1 MKLIFTLLTIT
12 ASANQLAQPNPA
24 FNLPNAK
31 NSLKTKNCA
40 IFDSPATNLVEL
52 NEQRVN
58 AESCEKENHVVDM
71 AQVKKFYT
79 ASSKSLVDRTLATAL
94 ALHGPKAEFKS
105 FKNKV
110 DLAKSLVKSSDM
122 YDWSRFENDA
132 GVNAVAIAVDTIVQ
146 VARLTQEKLL
156 SSDEILYLANS
167 FLLSDP
173 QTTQDTSYIA
183 LALSALNDDASGLAK
198 PVKFVKS
205 GSYPTLN
212 FQLRDVFDN
221 QVETARFSVKINEQ
235 VLDLKADGNADLT
248 SFNLDAGLHE
258 YDLSVSGSDM
268 YAGFDSK
275 TFKIFVPSA
284 AKVSVE
290 NAEVKVMKK
299 GSTTGKTGVS
309 GTLGDKIVVSFE
321 VVGCA
326 APHQAMVK
334 FSKGGL
340 EAFAL
345 AKLSHGHDG
354 LYLSTIEITK
364 SEKSMFSSVSGK
376 WEVTI
381 LVADITMPA
390 PISQSAGKI
399 KLILSGEDESEEN
412 NQEFKPKRTIFHT
425 FPEAEARPAVT
436 LSFLFTALT
445 LAPLGVLI
453 VLWGI
458 IGFNFKAFNLNLWSV
473 MFHAAIG
480 AVMALYVSYWVGKF
494 NMFFTVRYLAI
505 IGIVLMISGNKHL
518 NALAKD
524 RKIITAE
531 KPKSD

>member
-31 NSLKTKNCA
+31 NSLKSKNCA

-58 AESCEKENHVVDM
+58 AESCEKDAVVDM
-71 AQVKKFYT
+71 AQVKKFYA

-205 GSYPTLN
+205 GSYPSLN

-248 SFNLDAGLHE
+248 TFNLEAGLHE
-258 YDLSVSGSDM
+258 YELSVSGSDM

-275 TFKIFVPSA
+275 SFKIFVPSA
-284 AKVSVE
+284 EKVSVE
-290 NAEVKVMKK
+290 SAEVKVQKK
-299 GSTTGKTGVS
+299 GATVAKTGVS
-309 GTLGDKIVVSFE
+309 GTLGDKIVVSFQ
-321 VVGCA
+321 VVGSVN
-326 APHQAMVK
+326 PHQAMVK

-354 LYLSTIEITK
+354 LYLSTIEVTK
-364 SEKSMFSSVSGK
+364 SEQSMFSSVSGK

-381 LVADITMPA
+381 LIADITMPE

-399 KLILSGEDESEEN
+399 KLILSGEDESEED
-412 NQEFKPKRTIFHT
+412 EFKPKRNIHHT
-425 FPEAEARPAVT
+425 FPEPDSRPPATVS
-436 LSFLFTALT
+436 LLFTALT

-531 KPKSD
+531 KPKAD

>member
-1 MKLIFTLLTIT
+1 
-12 ASANQLAQPNPA
+12 
-24 FNLPNAK
+24 
-31 NSLKTKNCA
+31 
-40 IFDSPATNLVEL
+40 
-52 NEQRVN
+52 
-58 AESCEKENHVVDM
+58 
-71 AQVKKFYT
+71 VKKFYA

-94 ALHGPKAEFKS
+94 AMHGAPKTAEFKS

-132 GVNAVAIAVDTIVQ
+132 GVNAVALAVDTIVA

-173 QTTQDTSYIA
+173 QTTQDTAYIA

-198 PVKFVKS
+198 PVKFIKS
-205 GSYPTLN
+205 GSFPSLN

-221 QVETARFSVKINEQ
+221 QVETARFAVKINEQ

-248 SFNLDAGLHE
+248 SFNLEAGLHE
-258 YDLSVSGSDM
+258 YELSVSGSDM

-275 TFKIFVPSA
+275 VFKIFVPSA
-284 AKVSVE
+284 VKVSVE
-290 NAEVKVMKK
+290 SVEVKVQKK
-299 GSTTGKTGVS
+299 GSSMGKTGVS

-321 VVGCA
+321 VIGSVN
-326 APHQAMVK
+326 PHQAMVK
-334 FSKGGL
+334 FSKGNL
-340 EAFAL
+340 ESFAL

-354 LYLSTIEITK
+354 LYLATIEISK
-364 SEKSMFSSVSGK
+364 SEQSMFSSVSGK

-381 LVADITMPA
+381 LIADITMPE
-390 PISQSAGKI
+390 PISKSAGKI
-399 KLILSGEDESEEN
+399 KLILSGDDETAEN
-412 NQEFKPKRTIFHT
+412 EKSSDFKPKKIISHM
-425 FPEAEARPAVT
+425 FPEPDSRPPATV
-436 LSFLFTALT
+436 SMLFTALT

-453 VLWGI
+453 VLWGL
-458 IGFNFKAFNLNLWSV
+458 IGFNFKAFNLNVWSV
-473 MFHAAIG
+473 LFHLAIG